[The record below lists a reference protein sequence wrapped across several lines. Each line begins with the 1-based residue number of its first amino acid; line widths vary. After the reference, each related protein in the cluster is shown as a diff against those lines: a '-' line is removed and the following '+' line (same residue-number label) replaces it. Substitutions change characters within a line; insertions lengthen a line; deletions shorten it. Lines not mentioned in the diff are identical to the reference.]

1 MKRFVRLKKER
12 KIFGVC
18 SGLSLYTNIDPLIFR
33 LLFVGLIF
41 TPFPI
46 ITIYILTT
54 LFSIAI

>member
-18 SGLSLYTNIDPLIFR
+18 GGLALFTNIDPLIWR
-33 LLFVGLIF
+33 LIFFGLIF

-46 ITIYILTT
+46 ITIYLLMA